1 MSQTVPPPPHPDPAR
16 KAGQA
21 MSDALRGLLDR
32 VPGARQ
38 VLPYLAALESGLA
51 AEGTAVLDIIPIP
64 SLQRM
69 GAQLASLP
77 VDPTD
82 LPLRAL
88 QVALL
93 SALSRRNETHRPSP
107 SFGPSALGPSQ
118 VEVVELGDT
127 DWAAASDLFEVT
139 QPAPPDPQRR

>member
-1 MSQTVPPPPHPDPAR
+1 MSLTVPPPRHPDPAR

-21 MSDALRGLLDR
+21 MSDALRALLDR

-51 AEGTAVLDIIPIP
+51 AEGTGVLDIIPMP

-77 VDPTD
+77 VDPAD

-93 SALSRRNETHRPSP
+93 SALSRRKGPESGHAFVPS
-107 SFGPSALGPSQ
+107 GLGSHQ
-118 VEVVELGDT
+118 VEVLELGDT
-127 DWAAASDLFEVT
+127 DWAAASDLFDT
-139 QPAPPDPQRR
+139 APSTPTDPQPR

>member
-1 MSQTVPPPPHPDPAR
+1 MGPPTMSQTVPSPPHPNPAR

-21 MSDALRGLLDR
+21 MSDALKALLDR

-38 VLPYLAALESGLA
+38 VLPYLAALETGLA
-51 AEGTAVLDIIPIP
+51 ADGTDVLDLIPVS

-77 VDPTD
+77 VDPAD

-93 SALSRRNETHRPSP
+93 AALSRRNDPVPVHAFVPS
-107 SFGPSALGPSQ
+107 GLGSHQ
-118 VEVVELGDT
+118 VEVMELGDT
-127 DWAAASDLFEVT
+127 DWAAASDLFGAAL
-139 QPAPPDPQRR
+139 QPR